1 MPKRSLKKNVTC
13 FAFII
18 LFVHSVVP
26 TMAVDVQLRRSP
38 ASAPFRFA
46 DGQTPAVDD
55 LGSKGEWTLISG
67 QPDRNGGGLSQL
79 SDGKLPSSEDDPAH
93 NFFFRAGSSGG
104 RIRLDLGRSCNVA
117 AVHSYSWHPDVRGPQ
132 VYDLYALPSSVK
144 DANLT
149 PADAVDPVTC
159 GWTRIAAV
167 DTRKEKEN
175 SEPSSSAFEVSIK
188 AADEDLKD
196 VRYLLFDVHV
206 TNEKDPFAQTF
217 FSEIDVLERG
227 APDPKRISIE
237 APQVFGFATEDGQF
251 RFEMEF
257 KDAADLS
264 QWSREKL
271 APVVLEWYP
280 RIVAQ
285 LPSDDYA
292 APRLVRLRY
301 RTDMNGTPAYAMGN
315 TISLNAQWY
324 RTQLD
329 NEARGAAVHE
339 LVHVA
344 QQYGRRDLQK
354 GNARSTPSWVVEG
367 IADYI
372 RWFQYE
378 PQSKGAILTG
388 PRIDA
393 AKYDASYRVTGNF
406 LDWVI
411 HHKDADLLKHLNAAA
426 RTGQYDSSLWKE
438 RTGLTLPE
446 LEAEWKAALR
456 KAP

>member
-1 MPKRSLKKNVTC
+1 MPKSFLQK
-13 FAFII
+13 
-18 LFVHSVVP
+18 SVICAAALASVANIVLP
-26 TMAVDVQLRRSP
+26 ASAVEVQVRRSP
-38 ASAPFRFA
+38 ESTPFRFA
-46 DGQTPAVDD
+46 DDQTPAVDD
-55 LGSKGEWTLISG
+55 LGGKAEWTLISG
-67 QPDRNGGGLSQL
+67 QQDRNSGGLIQL
-79 SDGKLPSSEDDPAH
+79 NDGKLPVSQDDPAS

-104 RIRLDLGRSCNVA
+104 RIRVDLGRPCNLSSVC
-117 AVHSYSWHPDVRGPQ
+117 SYSWHPDVRGPQ
-132 VYDLYALPSSVK
+132 VYDLYALPANAK

-149 PADAVDPVTC
+149 PTDAVDPLAC
-159 GWTRIAAV
+159 GWTRIASV
-167 DTRKEKEN
+167 DTRQAKES
-175 SEPSSSAFEVSIK
+175 SEPSSTPYEVSILG
-188 AADEDLKD
+188 DETELQAI
-196 VRYLLFDVHV
+196 RYLLFDVHV
-206 TNEKDPFAQTF
+206 TNDKDPFAQTF

-227 APDPKRISIE
+227 SPAPKRISVE
-237 APQVFGFATEDGQF
+237 ATRVFEFATEDGQF

-257 KDAADLS
+257 KDASDLET
-264 QWSREKL
+264 WSREKL

-280 RIVAQ
+280 KIVAQ

-292 APRLVRLRY
+292 APRFVRLRY
-301 RTDMNGTPAYAMGN
+301 RTDMNGTPAYALGN

-324 RTQLD
+324 RTQLL
-329 NEARGAAVHE
+329 NEAKGAAVHE

-354 GNARSTPSWVVEG
+354 ANARSTPGWVVEG

-378 PQSKGAILTG
+378 PQSKGAVLSG
-388 PRIDA
+388 RRIDE

-411 HHKDADLLKHLNAAA
+411 KHKDAELLRHLNAAA

-456 KAP
+456 AVP